1 MILIVFGQEDYK
13 NCVDR
18 SIEYYRSLPKD
29 QVQYINEDH
38 YDGIH
43 YLTHFIFTGPMA
55 VKMYSYACT
64 MSNSLPL
71 EILYC
76 QEKSDQNIQNIQND
90 MIGYLESVK
99 KQIEH
104 GRVEFNTFRAPIV
117 FCTSLHCIHRLTAT
131 AYIIFKSYEKR
142 FIYNNS
148 NYTKDHFDLEMD
160 NINSYLSS
168 LTDKSNNEV

>member
-1 MILIVFGQEDYK
+1 VFGQEDYK

-18 SIEYYRSLPKD
+18 SIEYYRSLPND

-55 VKMYSYACT
+55 VKMYSYAST
-64 MSNSLPL
+64 ILPL

-76 QEKSDQNIQNIQND
+76 QEKSIQNIQND
-90 MIGYLESVK
+90 MIGYLELVK
-99 KQIEH
+99 NQIER
-104 GRVEFNTFRAPIV
+104 GRVEFNVFRAPIV
-117 FCTSLHCIHRLTAT
+117 FCTSLDCIHRLTAT

-160 NINSYLSS
+160 NIKSYLSF

>member
-1 MILIVFGQEDYK
+1 MILIVFGQEERDYK

-18 SIEYYRSLPKD
+18 SIEYFRSLPTD
-29 QVQYINEDH
+29 QVQYIKEDG
-38 YDGIH
+38 GIH

-64 MSNSLPL
+64 FLPL
-71 EILYC
+71 KILYC
-76 QEKSDQNIQNIQND
+76 QEKSDQND

-99 KQIEH
+99 NQIER
-104 GRVEFNTFRAPIV
+104 GRVEFNTFKPKPIV
-117 FCTSLHCIHRLTAT
+117 FCTSLHCIHRLTTT

-142 FIYNNS
+142 FIHDNS
-148 NYTKDHFDLEMD
+148 NYTNKEHFDVEMN
-160 NINSYLSS
+160 NINSYLSF